1 MLRTCAAAVGGL
13 VRDLGDLMLPQ
24 RCVGCG
30 APGHALCPWCIER
43 AHALELRYPEPVP
56 EGFAPCVA
64 FGDYDDVLQRAIIA
78 VKERGRREL
87 VRPLGDL
94 LADAVQAIVAVPGA
108 VIVPVPSTRAA
119 ARVRGGDHM
128 LRIAR
133 STARELNRRTEDR
146 WPVIAALAT
155 TASSLDATH
164 LNRTERLASRAHSFT
179 GRRGSSAALHRRHV
193 VIVDDVVTTGAT
205 LSAVA
210 NVLRDLGA
218 LSVNAATIAATRR
231 TSNR

>member
-1 MLRTCAAAVGGL
+1 
-13 VRDLGDLMLPQ
+13 
-24 RCVGCG
+24 
-30 APGHALCPWCIER
+30 
-43 AHALELRYPEPVP
+43 
-56 EGFAPCVA
+56 
-64 FGDYDDVLQRAIIA
+64 
-78 VKERGRREL
+78 
-87 VRPLGDL
+87 
-94 LADAVQAIVAVPGA
+94 
-108 VIVPVPSTRAA
+108 
-119 ARVRGGDHM
+119 M

-146 WPVIAALAT
+146 WPVIAALAS

-164 LNRTERLASRAHSFT
+164 LNRTERLASRAHSFI
-179 GRRGSSAALHRRHV
+179 GRRGSSRALHRRHV

-231 TSNR
+231 TGNR